1 MILFNISGC
10 RRKNS
15 WFSRKIYFQTL
26 FIFRYTPTA
35 PISRLLTWCKSAPL
49 FSNCPDFLQIEIYYN
64 KRKFFGAFLFKE
76 RISLLKKKISF
87 LCKEEN
93 LHDLELSQKL
103 QLERYFLSRSELSL
117 AFTSGKLSRE
127 LLVEEHP

>member
-1 MILFNISGC
+1 LKFTIIRGSFLE
-10 RRKNS
+10 
-15 WFSRKIYFQTL
+15 
-26 FIFRYTPTA
+26 
-35 PISRLLTWCKSAPL
+35 L
-49 FSNCPDFLQIEIYYN
+49 FSLVET
-64 KRKFFGAFLFKE
+64 
-76 RISLLKKKISF
+76 ISLLKKKISF